1 MTLKD
6 SPAWIALTQGTIEAR
21 SRSCTPVRTEP
32 VTREVASALLTVAV
46 QREIAAGGRVEHAS
60 DTTAVL
66 AHGARL
72 NHVLHLLLSRV
83 HLRVVVGRVGGA
95 RRDGRSVAGDA
106 HRRPLRQRHEDP
118 CSRGALNQGIN
129 RVRCSRTGPN
139 IPGISSST
147 SRKLNHRTSASSSG
161 SPTNTSVPSVGM
173 HAR

>member
-72 NHVLHLLLSRV
+72 NHVLHLLLSVFTFGLWLVVWVVLAATGAPSRV
-83 HLRVVVGRVGGA
+83 MLTV
-95 RRDGRSVAGDA
+95 
-106 HRRPLRQRHEDP
+106 DP
-118 CSRGALNQGIN
+118 CGN
-129 RVRCSRTGPN
+129 VTRTPVAAG
-139 IPGISSST
+139 
-147 SRKLNHRTSASSSG
+147 R
-161 SPTNTSVPSVGM
+161 
-173 HAR
+173 

>member
-66 AHGARL
+66 AHGAPEPRAAPAAE
-72 NHVLHLLLSRV
+72 RV

-106 HRRPLRQRHEDP
+106 HRRPLRQRHEDT
-118 CSRGALNQGIN
+118 RDLL
-129 RVRCSRTGPN
+129 
-139 IPGISSST
+139 
-147 SRKLNHRTSASSSG
+147 KLR
-161 SPTNTSVPSVGM
+161 
-173 HAR
+173 

>member
-1 MTLKD
+1 MTLAD

-72 NHVLHLLLSRV
+72 NHVLHLLLSVFTFGLWLVVWVVLAATGAPSRV
-83 HLRVVVGRVGGA
+83 MLTV
-95 RRDGRSVAGDA
+95 
-106 HRRPLRQRHEDP
+106 DP
-118 CSRGALNQGIN
+118 CGN
-129 RVRCSRTGPN
+129 VTRTPVAAG
-139 IPGISSST
+139 
-147 SRKLNHRTSASSSG
+147 R
-161 SPTNTSVPSVGM
+161 
-173 HAR
+173 

>member
-72 NHVLHLLLSRV
+72 NHVLHLLLSVFTFGLWLVVWVVLAATGAPSRV
-83 HLRVVVGRVGGA
+83 MLTV
-95 RRDGRSVAGDA
+95 
-106 HRRPLRQRHEDP
+106 DP
-118 CSRGALNQGIN
+118 CGN
-129 RVRCSRTGPN
+129 VTRTPV
-139 IPGISSST
+139 T
-147 SRKLNHRTSASSSG
+147 C
-161 SPTNTSVPSVGM
+161 
-173 HAR
+173 